1 MGKPEALLPKDSKD
15 LAGQKAFYHSCP
27 QDDRYRKYILK
38 FFGLLAVSLLGATLY
53 RGYVSSL
60 DPEPFNICQVGALE
74 YSDKPLGTHGPRN
87 KPRRRQ
93 NIEKLCPRIEP
104 IYPEINAP
112 GLSRAIAYLKSPDFL
127 FQSAKTLGDA
137 IKVRTAVYDDFGEV
151 GRDDRWNR
159 MGRFHDY
166 LHNAFPVVSRH
177 LLVKFVN
184 AYGLV
189 YEWRGSDED
198 LRPILLTAHQDVVP
212 IDQETLEQWW
222 HHPYSGHFDG
232 KDVWGRGALDDK
244 NQLVAI
250 METIN
255 LLIRGGFKPARGIVL
270 AFGFDEETGGDQ
282 GAHYIGEYLLDT
294 YGEDGFS
301 IIIDEG
307 SSMQS
312 EFGSDIMVISTAEK
326 GFLNQEITIKMH
338 GGHSSIPPPHS
349 SIGIISEI
357 VVALESHR
365 FERVFSDDNPLFDFL
380 ACSAAHA
387 KDFPKE
393 LYDYIIQDD
402 KQALADALV
411 KLNPRFDADLRST
424 TAVTTICGGTKINA
438 LPEYVTLGM
447 NHRIRRG
454 SSISEVTNAT
464 ADLVSSIA
472 KKHGLNLIA
481 YPEHKKNYPESSI
494 TIEIKNQREPSP
506 LTSSRVDIPSAF
518 KLVAG
523 NTRAVFGENLVV
535 TAGLNMGN
543 TDTFWYTKLSK
554 NIFRYAPMP
563 VVKKNM
569 HGVNER
575 VPIKGHLAMVEW
587 FFHFILLTSEVEE
600 YWFL

>member
-1 MGKPEALLPKDSKD
+1 MGNPEVLLPKDSKD
-15 LAGQKAFYHSCP
+15 LAGQKTFSHGCF
-27 QDDRYRKYILK
+27 QDGRYRKYILN
-38 FFGLLAVSLLGATLY
+38 FLGLLAVSMLGVTLY
-53 RGYVSSL
+53 RGYISSL
-60 DPEPFNICQVGALE
+60 DPGPFKICQMGALE
-74 YSDKPLGTHGPRN
+74 YRGKPLGTHGPRN
-87 KPRRRQ
+87 KPRRQ

-104 IYPEINAP
+104 IYPEINTP
-112 GLSRAIAYLKSPDFL
+112 GLSRAIASLQSPDFL
-127 FQSAKTLGDA
+127 FRSAKTLGDA
-137 IKVRTAVYDDFGEV
+137 IKVRTAVYDDFGDV
-151 GRDDRWNR
+151 GRDDRWDR

-166 LHNAFPVVSRH
+166 LHSAFPAVSRH
-177 LLVKFVN
+177 LTVKSVN
-184 AYGLV
+184 EYGLV
-189 YEWRGSDED
+189 YEWGGSDED
-198 LRPILLTAHQDVVP
+198 LPPILLAAHQDVVP
-212 IDQETLEQWW
+212 IDQETLEQWE

-232 KDVWGRGALDDK
+232 NDVWGRGALDDK

-255 LLIRGGFKPARGIVL
+255 LLIRGGFKPARTIVL

-326 GFLNQEITIKMH
+326 GFMNQEITIKMR

-393 LYDYIIQDD
+393 LYDYIVQDE

-464 ADLVSSIA
+464 AGLVSSIA
-472 KKHGLNLIA
+472 KKHGLQFIA
-481 YPEHKKNYPESSI
+481 YPEQKKNYPESSI